1 MTLPYMAFVVEPGI
15 YVRPQAL
22 DNLPDTPENR
32 TFKAAVA
39 PAVAKYKDIGVRIE
53 DSFLLTESGL
63 KNLSAKV
70 PKSIE
75 DVERLLTP
83 AQGNK

>member
-1 MTLPYMAFVVEPGI
+1 M
-15 YVRPQAL
+15 
-22 DNLPDTPENR
+22 
-32 TFKAAVA
+32 
-39 PAVAKYKDIGVRIE
+39 RIE

-75 DVERLLTP
+75 DVERLLTQ
-83 AQGNK
+83 AQGNR